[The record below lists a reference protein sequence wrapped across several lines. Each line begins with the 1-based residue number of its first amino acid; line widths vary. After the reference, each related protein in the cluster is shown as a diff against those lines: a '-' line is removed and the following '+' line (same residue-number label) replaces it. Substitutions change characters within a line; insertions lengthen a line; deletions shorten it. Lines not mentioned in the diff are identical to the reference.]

1 MLLLYAH
8 PSHLILAMWW
18 RLGKINILFFFP
30 CCCYWQRAYFVHL
43 ENWLWRGELRK
54 KKGNK
59 FRFNPEISALFKSA
73 ENPFSLYNFKS
84 SFFYKYG
91 RLFFSYQYVCC
102 VYTGDGCFLLHSSSQ
117 QRVFCCA
124 CWDTFLS
131 VGGRIELCLNNERS
145 TWFLHVFL
153 FAVFQKTRTIS
164 CCLLIWFDLSFSC
177 ISWNFY

>member
-1 MLLLYAH
+1 MAPRENQHPFFFSLLL
-8 PSHLILAMWW
+8 LLA
-18 RLGKINILFFFP
+18 KSLFCSP
-30 CCCYWQRAYFVHL
+30 WKLTMKGRAK
-43 ENWLWRGELRK
+43 K

-117 QRVFCCA
+117 QRVFCWA

-164 CCLLIWFDLSFSC
+164 CCLLIWFDLSFSF
-177 ISWNFY
+177 ISWNLY